1 MVLGYLQEN
10 LLTIIKIGEKNFDD
24 EDANCLN
31 HLVRNIMNFL
41 KEFDNKSNE
50 NALL

>member
-1 MVLGYLQEN
+1 VFARKYPH
-10 LLTIIKIGEKNFDD
+10 IKIGEIFFDD

-41 KEFDNKSNE
+41 REFEIKANE